1 MKLKHAFYELMGVEY
16 RNEKAYKFRDIKV
29 TKEHSRIGVSDGK
42 IVDIRYKKWIG
53 THKNVHNWV
62 ELENGYAVGMNENP
76 SRGLSFP
83 VVKMKK
89 NKEDEDF
96 YLGC

>member
-1 MKLKHAFYELMGVEY
+1 MKLKHAFPELIGIEYEDE
-16 RNEKAYKFRDIKV
+16 RAYKFRDVKV
-29 TKEHSRIGVSDGK
+29 VKEHSRIGVSGGK

-53 THKNVHNWV
+53 THKYVYNWV

-83 VVKMKK
+83 VVRIKK
-89 NKEDEDF
+89 K
-96 YLGC
+96 

>member
-1 MKLKHAFYELMGVEY
+1 MKLKEVFSEILGCEY
-16 RNEKAYKFRDIKV
+16 VDDRAYDFRDVEVK
-29 TKEHSRIGVSDGK
+29 KKHSGIGVMDGK
-42 IVDIRYKKWIG
+42 FVSVRYKKWIG

-83 VVKMKK
+83 VVRMKK
-89 NKEDEDF
+89 I
-96 YLGC
+96 